1 MISMVSCTVVHTYKF
16 SGGVKCLKFSPDGK
30 FFAASK
36 DNMGKYKQINKK
48 FIFLYKIKFFS
59 ICLHNTWRNNWRI
72 QFIYFKTLLLLYLR

>member
-36 DNMGKYKQINKK
+36 DNMGKYKQINTK
-48 FIFLYKIKFFS
+48 FIFLY
-59 ICLHNTWRNNWRI
+59 
-72 QFIYFKTLLLLYLR
+72 

>member
-36 DNMGKYKQINKK
+36 DNMGKYNQTIFFLINNQ
-48 FIFLYKIKFFS
+48 IFL
-59 ICLHNTWRNNWRI
+59 
-72 QFIYFKTLLLLYLR
+72 